1 MRLIHNGVGI
11 ADMYSEE
18 EYQQAMRPDNNQST
32 NMTTTTPLP
41 TVHRNG
47 TSRTDLADGWNSA
60 GEALQDFIKA
70 YEQIEFNSRD
80 YYVQGPE
87 AWSVALEHRR
97 EMNLKIR
104 ELMDY
109 IDDHRS
115 HLQP

>member
-1 MRLIHNGVGI
+1 
-11 ADMYSEE
+11 MYTDE
-18 EYQQAMRPDNNQST
+18 EYLEAIKKPPQWHEQKPSTT

-47 TSRTDLADGWNSA
+47 TSRTDLAIGWNSA
-60 GEALQDFIKA
+60 GKALRDFIKA

-109 IDDHRS
+109 VDDHCS